1 MDEQCVMDVEPNA
14 LQSSPTLSLT
24 FENFYFQAKTEATG
38 TKKVKTEE
46 CDSSTYLEMKMSK
59 PDKKILRQSF
69 LRLVD
74 GRLQTVGFATA
85 QPKANGWRDVV
96 DSMFR

>member
-1 MDEQCVMDVEPNA
+1 MDVEPNA

-46 CDSSTYLEMKMSK
+46 CDGSTYLEMKMSK

-74 GRLQTVGFATA
+74 GRLQTVGFATS